1 MPACSSLEIFALF
14 MLSGIFS
21 TLLLPETKGKSLE
34 ELSNENQDQ
43 FVQGMIY
50 FSIRVGNGIDD
61 LLFAHRCPRVTC
73 QQGGRPRTRC
83 MSWPCF
89 PIWRVYFMARNFFI
103 QTLCFM
109 PLTTRACLLGIYNF
123 CLL

>member
-14 MLSGIFS
+14 MLTGIFS

-34 ELSNENQDQ
+34 VLSNEDQDQ

-50 FSIRVGNGIDD
+50 FSIRVGNGIDH
-61 LLFAHRCPRVTC
+61 LLFAHRCPRVAC
-73 QQGGRPRTRC
+73 QQGGRPRTGC
-83 MSWPCF
+83 MSWSCF
-89 PIWRVYFMARNFFI
+89 PIWRVYFLARIFI
-103 QTLCFM
+103 YPNALLHAFHD
-109 PLTTRACLLGIYNF
+109 TRMSLGIYNL